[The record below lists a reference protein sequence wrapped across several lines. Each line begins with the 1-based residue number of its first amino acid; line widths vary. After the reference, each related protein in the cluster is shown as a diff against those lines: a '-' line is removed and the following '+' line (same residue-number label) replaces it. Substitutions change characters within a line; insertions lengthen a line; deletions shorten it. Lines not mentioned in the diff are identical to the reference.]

1 MSRLPD
7 EIALLF
13 IGDPAQLPPIG
24 PGLLLHRAVAA
35 TGIPMVELDV
45 VHRQD
50 EKTGIPIVAHL
61 IRQGTMPRL
70 APFDPRRPL
79 AKGVFFRPA
88 S

>member
-1 MSRLPD
+1 MLIFDEASMLDAPSVYRILSRLPD

-50 EKTGIPIVAHL
+50 
-61 IRQGTMPRL
+61 
-70 APFDPRRPL
+70 
-79 AKGVFFRPA
+79 
-88 S
+88 